1 MKPLFPQPIKP
12 GDKIAILSP
21 ASIIDPVLVER
32 AVEEIAKAGYEPVVM
47 PHTLGR
53 CGSYSGTTSE
63 RLDDLVRALLDP
75 EVRAILCSRGGYG
88 AVHLLAELDRLP
100 LDRDPKWIAGFS
112 DISALHAL
120 MASHGIVSL
129 HSSMA
134 KGLAR
139 GVDHWLNVAFLDL
152 LRGEKVPMEV
162 TTELPGM
169 CRDGVARGELRGGN
183 LAVLDGLVG
192 TPFNDIKPG
201 CILVIEDIA
210 EPVYKIERML
220 YRLELAGILPQ
231 LAGLVVG
238 QFTEYTPDRNHPSME
253 EMIYA
258 MTSRY
263 DYPVA
268 MGMPIGHV
276 DNNYPWL
283 HGAEARVE
291 VAGDRIKISYL

>member
-1 MKPLFPQPIKP
+1 M
-12 GDKIAILSP
+12 
-21 ASIIDPVLVER
+21 
-32 AVEEIAKAGYEPVVM
+32 
-47 PHTLGR
+47 
-53 CGSYSGTTSE
+53 
-63 RLDDLVRALLDP
+63 
-75 EVRAILCSRGGYG
+75 
-88 AVHLLAELDRLP
+88 
-100 LDRDPKWIAGFS
+100 
-112 DISALHAL
+112 
-120 MASHGIVSL
+120 
-129 HSSMA
+129 
-134 KGLAR
+134 
-139 GVDHWLNVAFLDL
+139 
-152 LRGEKVPMEV
+152 
-162 TTELPGM
+162 
-169 CRDGVARGELRGGN
+169 
-183 LAVLDGLVG
+183 LDGLVG